1 MTTATAPATAPAT
14 LNATEKQLAFIARL
28 LEEGRSATIFF
39 DGTKAG
45 ASRYIEAL
53 LASPR
58 RATPAPAAQVATPA
72 TPAVARPTSVG
83 MYRQGE
89 DIYRVKESETGNLY
103 AMKLTAI
110 SGQRLRDSDEAVVR
124 WTFVYERGAIHQ
136 LTAADKLTLE
146 EAKQW
151 GIRTGTCCVCARLL
165 TDAKSV
171 LAGIGPVCARNV

>member
-1 MTTATAPATAPAT
+1 MTTATVSPASD
-14 LNATEKQLAFIARL
+14 KQLAFIAKL
-28 LEEGRSATIFF
+28 TAEGRTATVPF
-39 DGTKAG
+39 DGSKAS

-58 RATPAPAAQVATPA
+58 PQAQPAATAASSTAAAPAAATP
-72 TPAVARPTSVG
+72 TEVG
-83 MYRQGE
+83 MYRKGE
-89 DIYRVKESETGNLY
+89 DIYRVKESEAGRLY

-110 SGQRLRDSDEAVVR
+110 SGQRLRDADEAVVR

-146 EAKQW
+146 EAKAW